1 MNDRAFLCAAAFL
14 RATAVGMISVLL
26 GIHLAV
32 VGLDAERIGLVVA
45 AGLGGSAVAAL
56 VVTLAGDR
64 MGRRN
69 CLVVIALLGA
79 AGAFAFCAQ
88 NGPPALA
95 AAAFV
100 GMINGMGRDRGPSLI
115 LESAM
120 LPATVSERGRTGAF
134 AWYALSQDAG
144 HAVGALLAGL
154 PGLLQESAG
163 MSALGSSR
171 AAIGVYGCILLLMG
185 VPYLAMSREKTGT
198 GPFSRNPGSSSNGSP
213 GENGPVPVFSRGR
226 LSPAARR
233 VIGRLA
239 ALFALDGLGSG
250 FLTTALLSYYFFE
263 RFGAG
268 TGEIAALFFGA
279 RVLNALSHLAAA
291 RIAARIGLINTMV
304 FTHIPSSLLLVTVA
318 VAPSLPVAAVLFLLR
333 EGLVEMDVPTR
344 QSYVMAVVA
353 PGERTAA
360 SGATHLARLAVWA
373 VGPALAGLAT
383 EHAGLWVPLVAG
395 ACIKIAYD
403 LLLYAAFRGLPPPE
417 ERAGD
422 ASGR

>member
-1 MNDRAFLCAAAFL
+1 VSDRAFLCAAAFL

-32 VGLDAERIGLVVA
+32 AGLDAERIGLVVA

-69 CLVVIALLGA
+69 CLVAIALLGA

-88 NGPPALA
+88 SGAPALA

-115 LESAM
+115 LETAM

-144 HAVGALLAGL
+144 HALGALLAGL
-154 PGLLQESAG
+154 PGLLQGSAG
-163 MSALGSSR
+163 MSPLGSSR
-171 AAIGVYGCILLLMG
+171 AAIAVYGCILLLMG
-185 VPYLAMSREKTGT
+185 VPYLAMSRRLETQ
-198 GPFSRNPGSSSNGSP
+198 PGAP
-213 GENGPVPVFSRGR
+213 RGR
-226 LSPAARR
+226 LSPAAKR

-268 TGEIAALFFGA
+268 SGEIAALFFGA

-291 RIAARIGLINTMV
+291 RIAARFGLINTMV

-318 VAPSLPVAAVLFLLR
+318 VAPSFPVAAVLFLLR

-360 SGATHLARLAVWA
+360 SGATHLARLVVWA
-373 VGPALAGLAT
+373 VGPAMAGLVT
-383 EHAGLWVPLVAG
+383 ERAGLWVPLVAG

-403 LLLYAAFRGLPPPE
+403 VLLYAAFRGLPPPE

>member
-1 MNDRAFLCAAAFL
+1 VSDRALLCAAAFL

-32 VGLDAERIGLVVA
+32 AGLDAERIGLIVG
-45 AGLGGSAVAAL
+45 AGLGGSALAAL
-56 VVTLAGDR
+56 AVTVAGDR

-69 CLVVIALLGA
+69 CLVAIALLGA
-79 AGAFAFCAQ
+79 AGAFAFCALS
-88 NGPPALA
+88 GTPALA
-95 AAAFV
+95 AAASV

-115 LESAM
+115 LETAM

-134 AWYALSQDAG
+134 AWYSLWQDAG
-144 HAVGALLAGL
+144 HALGALLAGV
-154 PGLLQESAG
+154 PGLLQETAG
-163 MSALGSSR
+163 LSALGSGR
-171 AAIGVYGCILLLMG
+171 AAIGGYGCILLIMG
-185 VPYLAMSREKTGT
+185 LPYLAMSRGLE
-198 GPFSRNPGSSSNGSP
+198 PQPGAP
-213 GENGPVPVFSRGR
+213 RGR

-268 TGEIAALFFGA
+268 SGEIAAIFFGA

-291 RIAARIGLINTMV
+291 RLAARIGLINTMV
-304 FTHIPSSLLLVTVA
+304 FTHIPSSLLLMTVA
-318 VAPSLPVAAVLFLLR
+318 VAPSFPVAAVLFLLR

-344 QSYVMAVVA
+344 QSYVMAVVG

-360 SGATHLARLAVWA
+360 SGVTHLSRLAVWA
-373 VGPALAGLAT
+373 VGPALAGLVT
-383 EHAGLWVPLVAG
+383 QRAGLWVPLVAG

-403 LLLYAAFRGLPPPE
+403 VLLYAAFRGLPPPE